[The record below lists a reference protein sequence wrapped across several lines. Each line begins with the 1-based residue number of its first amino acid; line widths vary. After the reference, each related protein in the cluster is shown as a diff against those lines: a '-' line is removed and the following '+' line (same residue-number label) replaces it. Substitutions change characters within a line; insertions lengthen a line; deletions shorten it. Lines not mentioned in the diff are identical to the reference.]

1 MKLIKKEC
9 GNMQYKKVA
18 VFLIFLFFLIPSH
31 VQIQAE
37 YISVKHN
44 VKPGQEIFPLRI
56 GEEFIY
62 TINWGIIRAGSATLK
77 VDSLVK
83 CGDAECYKIETH
95 TRTNSFFDKI
105 YKVRDTIESLV
116 ETSLK
121 RSRYYYKKQQEGKFR
136 RNEELIFDYQKEE
149 VNLKRNGK
157 IKNTVK
163 IQRDKDLLDPLS
175 VLYYVR
181 GMNLQIGDVVEAY
194 VTDGND
200 IYLLQIDV
208 IKRERVK
215 TWSGYFD
222 CLKIEPKMQNMEGI
236 FHKKHKAKI
245 YIWLTN
251 DKRKIPV
258 KIQSEVFV
266 GSFQILLKEIRGS

>member
-1 MKLIKKEC
+1 MK
-9 GNMQYKKVA
+9 YKKVA
-18 VFLIFLFFLIPSH
+18 VFFIFLFFLIPSQ

-37 YISVKHN
+37 YISIKQN
-44 VKPGQEIFPLRI
+44 VKSRQEIFPLRI

-83 CGDAECYKIETH
+83 CGDAMCYKIETR

-149 VNLKRNGK
+149 VKLKRNGR

-181 GMNLQIGDVVEAY
+181 GMSLQIGDVIEAY
-194 VTDGND
+194 VSDGND
-200 IYLLQIDV
+200 IYFLQIDV
-208 IKRERVK
+208 VKRERVK
-215 TWSGYFD
+215 TWIGYFD

-236 FHKKHKAKI
+236 FHKKQKAKI

-266 GSFQILLKEIRGS
+266 GSFQILLKEIRGY

>member
-1 MKLIKKEC
+1 
-9 GNMQYKKVA
+9 MQYKKVA
-18 VFLIFLFFLIPSH
+18 GFFIILFFLIPSH

-37 YISVKHN
+37 HISVEEN

-83 CGDAECYKIETH
+83 CGDTECYKVETR

-121 RSRYYYKKQQEGKFR
+121 RSRYYNKKQQEGKFR
-136 RNEELIFDYQKEE
+136 RNDELIFDYHKEE
-149 VNLKRNGK
+149 VSLKRNGR
-157 IKNTVK
+157 IKNTIK

-181 GMNLQIGDVVEAY
+181 GMNLQVGDVIEAHL
-194 VTDGND
+194 TDGKAT
-200 IYLLQIDV
+200 YLLQINV

-215 TWSGYFD
+215 TWIGYFD
-222 CLKIEPKMQNMEGI
+222 CLKIEPKMQNIEGI

-266 GSFQILLKEIRGS
+266 GSFKILLKEIRGY